1 MPLQNVFSAT
11 SVQHKCQ
18 TGVEEKDRIPA
29 NSSLSPRAGK
39 SPAARNSIT
48 FFTKPVLQASP
59 KNWGIDVRKSLQE
72 FKYMTFDVVGTL
84 IDFEGGLKD
93 CLAGIAAEAGV
104 AIDGEEA
111 LSLYRAA
118 RYSKDADLF
127 PDDLVR
133 VYLEIAPKLGLP
145 AEPKYGERFRDSTK
159 NWKGFADSAEALAR
173 LAKSCRLVAMTNAR
187 RWAFDLFAQQLGNP
201 FTRHLRPTIPGLK
214 NRTPSSS
221 RRSSISSARKEIQR
235 TTFCMSPRANITI
248 SAFPESSGWPTVG
261 SSVATHRRAMAA
273 QLSPPNSPHPITI
286 SPPWPLLPMPWSS
299 HTADQFTVSGPNP
312 RKTGS
317 PPQTKRGM
325 T

>member
-1 MPLQNVFSAT
+1 MTGRDISRERHIRNFVPLQNVFSAT

-48 FFTKPVLQASP
+48 FFTQPVLQASP

-201 FTRHLRPTIPGLK
+201 FY
-214 NRTPSSS
+214 
-221 RRSSISSARKEIQR
+221 A
-235 TTFCMSPRANITI
+235 
-248 SAFPESSGWPTVG
+248 AFTADDTGTEKPDPVFFEKVFDFVG
-261 SSVATHRRAMAA
+261 SEGNSNDDILHVAQSQYHDIGISRKLGLANCWIERRHAQKGYGGTIEPAEFTAPDYHFTSMAA
-273 QLSPPNSPHPITI
+273 L
-286 SPPWPLLPMPWSS
+286 
-299 HTADQFTVSGPNP
+299 ADAVVVA
-312 RKTGS
+312 
-317 PPQTKRGM
+317 RG
-325 T
+325 

>member
-201 FTRHLRPTIPGLK
+201 FY
-214 NRTPSSS
+214 
-221 RRSSISSARKEIQR
+221 A
-235 TTFCMSPRANITI
+235 
-248 SAFPESSGWPTVG
+248 AFTADDTGTEKPDPVFFEKVFDFVG
-261 SSVATHRRAMAA
+261 SEGNSKDDILHVAQSQYHDIGISRKLGLANCWIERRHAQKGYGGTIEPAEFTAPDYHFTSMAA
-273 QLSPPNSPHPITI
+273 L
-286 SPPWPLLPMPWSS
+286 
-299 HTADQFTVSGPNP
+299 ADAVVVAHG
-312 RKTGS
+312 
-317 PPQTKRGM
+317 
-325 T
+325 